1 MAIRKRKGKK
11 GNTYQIDYFDPT
23 GMRIRCS
30 FKKKKDAEA
39 ELGKRISLRAEGRYL
54 DIKKDFTTTLG
65 ELLNKY
71 KENYKDQASFIKGKR
86 YYLSNFKAYFGE
98 DRLLSNIKYIDLET
112 YQTHLK
118 RKLTRHGTKRKDATI
133 NREMICL
140 QHIFSKA
147 IEWDMIEEDPFKKGR
162 RFQVKEN
169 NKRLRFLSEKEID
182 KLLAECPKPTKKQK
196 KIKGLKLIQGSEAS
210 YLKDFI
216 IIALNTGMRKGE
228 ILSLRWDQ
236 IRSGFIYLS
245 ETKTNEARQIPITN
259 DLEECFKAI
268 KNRRQINSV
277 YLFPNRRDKR
287 GGHIKD
293 IKTSFKS
300 TLERTG
306 IKDFRPHD
314 LRHTFASHY
323 IMRGGSLKALKEIL
337 GHNDIKMTMRY
348 AHLSKEFAKEEIQ
361 LINGLTSSKKS
372 VEKKNSVTKLSQIQN
387 SV

>member
-1 MAIRKRKGKK
+1 MAIRKRRGNK

-23 GMRIRCS
+23 GMRIRRS

-39 ELGKRISLRAEGRYL
+39 ELAKRISLRAEGRYL
-54 DIKKDFTTTLG
+54 DIKKDFTTTLV
-65 ELLNKY
+65 ELLDKY
-71 KENYKDQASFIKGKR
+71 EENYKDQASFIKGKR
-86 YYLSNFKAYFGE
+86 YYLPNFRAYFGK
-98 DRLLSNIKYIDLET
+98 DKLLSNIKYIDLEM
-112 YQTHLK
+112 YHTHLK
-118 RKLTRHGTKRKDATI
+118 RKLTRHGTKRKGATI

-182 KLLAECPKPTKKQK
+182 NLLSVCPEPLKKQK
-196 KIKGLKLIQGSEAS
+196 TIKGLKVIQGLEAS
-210 YLKDFI
+210 YLKGFI

-228 ILSLRWDQ
+228 ILSLKFEQKKD
-236 IRSGFIYLS
+236 GFIYLTD
-245 ETKTNEARQIPITN
+245 TKTDERQIPVTN
-259 DLEECFKAI
+259 DLEECFEDI
-268 KNRRQINSV
+268 KKRRQLKTGYIFSN
-277 YLFPNRRDKR
+277 KK
-287 GGHIKD
+287 GGHIQD

-300 TLERTG
+300 TLKRAG

-361 LINGLTSSKKS
+361 LINGLTSRKKS
-372 VEKKNSVTKLSQIQN
+372 EKKKNNVTKWSQI
-387 SV
+387 